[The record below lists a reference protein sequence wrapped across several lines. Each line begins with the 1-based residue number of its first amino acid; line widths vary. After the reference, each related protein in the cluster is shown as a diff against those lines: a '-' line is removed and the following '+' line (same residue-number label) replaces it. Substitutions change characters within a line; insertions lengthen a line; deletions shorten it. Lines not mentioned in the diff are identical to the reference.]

1 MLFSVS
7 RKDKPE
13 VVDIA
18 KTFEKCGFHIVATGT
33 TYELLIANGIQADR
47 INKMQ
52 EGRPNIVDAVMNGKI
67 QLIINTPATQ
77 EEKVFD
83 DSYVRKTAIRAK
95 VPYMTTMAAARA
107 TAEGIEAV
115 LKYGEIGVMSLQ
127 EIHKAIQ

>member
-1 MLFSVS
+1 
-7 RKDKPE
+7 
-13 VVDIA
+13 
-18 KTFEKCGFHIVATGT
+18 
-33 TYELLIANGIQADR
+33 
-47 INKMQ
+47 MQ

>member
-1 MLFSVS
+1 M
-7 RKDKPE
+7 
-13 VVDIA
+13 DI
-18 KTFEKCGFHIVATGT
+18 K
-33 TYELLIANGIQADR
+33 ADR

-95 VPYMTTMAAARA
+95 VPYMTTCSR
-107 TAEGIEAV
+107 TCNRRGYRSS
-115 LKYGEIGVMSLQ
+115 LKIW
-127 EIHKAIQ
+127 

>member
-1 MLFSVS
+1 M
-7 RKDKPE
+7 
-13 VVDIA
+13 
-18 KTFEKCGFHIVATGT
+18 
-33 TYELLIANGIQADR
+33 IANGIKADR

-115 LKYGEIGVMSLQ
+115 LNMVRSVLCHCRRFIRQSNNRQKNAV
-127 EIHKAIQ
+127 KFK